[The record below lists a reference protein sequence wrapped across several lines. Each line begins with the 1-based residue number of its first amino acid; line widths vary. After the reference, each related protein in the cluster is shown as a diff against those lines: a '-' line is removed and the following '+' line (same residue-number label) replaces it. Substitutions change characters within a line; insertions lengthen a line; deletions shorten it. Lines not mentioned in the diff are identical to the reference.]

1 MDTIFTL
8 NEDSYDN
15 EKINLDDLYERK
27 KQYDLNTV
35 AIYNRILNRIHIRV
49 KTVSRQQA
57 TEQHCWFV
65 IPEMIIGVPRYNNGE
80 CTAYVID
87 KLKENGFM
95 TRYTHPNLLLI
106 SWKHWVPSYVR
117 SEIKKKTGVIVDGY
131 GNKVEKTNENKSSE
145 PSDPNTL
152 MFQKNDN
159 IDISSKEKDYK
170 SIDTY
175 QPSGKLIYNKDLLKR
190 IEDKSRT

>member
-8 NEDSYDN
+8 NDDCDEN

-27 KQYDLNTV
+27 KQHDLNTV
-35 AIYNRILNRIHIRV
+35 AIYNRILNRIHTRV
-49 KTVSRQQA
+49 KNVSRQQA
-57 TEQHCWFV
+57 TEQFCWFV

-87 KLKENGFM
+87 KLNENGFM

-117 SEIKKKTGVIVDGY
+117 SEIKKKTGVVVDGY
-131 GNKVEKTNENKSSE
+131 GNKVDKTNENKSIE

-159 IDISSKEKDYK
+159 IDVSSKEKDYK

-175 QPSGKLIYNKDLLKR
+175 QPSGKLIYNQELLKR

>member
-8 NEDSYDN
+8 NDDCADD

-27 KQYDLNTV
+27 KQHDLNTL
-35 AIYNRILNRIHIRV
+35 AIYNRILGRIHIRV

-57 TEQHCWFV
+57 TEQFCWFV
-65 IPEMIIGVPRYNNGE
+65 IPEMVIGVPRFDNGE

-87 KLKENGFM
+87 KLNENGFV

-106 SWKHWVPSYVR
+106 SWKHWIPSYVR
-117 SEIKKKTGVIVDGY
+117 SEIKKKTGVVVDGY
-131 GNKVEKTNENKSSE
+131 GNKIDKSENKKSHE

-152 MFQKNDN
+152 MFQKNEK
-159 IDISSKEKDYK
+159 IDVASKDKDYK

-175 QPSGKLIYNKDLLKR
+175 QPSGKLIYNQDLLAR
-190 IEDKSRT
+190 IEDKSRS

>member
-8 NEDSYDN
+8 NDDCDEN

-35 AIYNRILNRIHIRV
+35 AIYNRILNRIHTRV
-49 KTVSRQQA
+49 KNVSRQQA
-57 TEQHCWFV
+57 TEQFCWFV
-65 IPEMIIGVPRYNNGE
+65 IPEIIMGVPRYNNGE

-87 KLKENGFM
+87 KLNENGFK

-117 SEIKKKTGVIVDGY
+117 SEIKKKTGVVVDGY
-131 GNKVEKTNENKSSE
+131 GNKVVKSNEDKSIE
-145 PSDPNTL
+145 PSDPNAL

-159 IDISSKEKDYK
+159 IDVSSKEKDYK

-175 QPSGKLIYNKDLLKR
+175 QPTGRLIYNQDLLKR

>member
-8 NEDSYDN
+8 NDDCNED

-27 KQYDLNTV
+27 KQHDLNTL
-35 AIYNRILNRIHIRV
+35 AIYNRILGRIHTRV

-57 TEQHCWFV
+57 TEQFCWFV
-65 IPEMIIGVPRYNNGE
+65 IPEMVIGVPRFDNGE

-87 KLKENGFM
+87 KLKENGFV

-106 SWKHWVPSYVR
+106 SWKHWIPSYVR
-117 SEIKKKTGVIVDGY
+117 SEIKKKTGVVVDGY
-131 GNKVEKTNENKSSE
+131 GNKVDKSDQKKSSE

-152 MFQKNDN
+152 MFQKNEK
-159 IDISSKEKDYK
+159 IDVASKDKDYK

-175 QPSGKLIYNKDLLKR
+175 QPSGKLIYNQDLLAR
-190 IEDKSRT
+190 IEDKSRS